1 MTPHPMAWPDIIIG
15 VLIAEGL
22 LYSLRTIL
30 QYLARRG
37 RNQMVAQRLN
47 DMRPAALDS
56 YRFRQE
62 HDRHAPQG

>member
-1 MTPHPMAWPDIIIG
+1 MHPMAWPDITIG
-15 VLIAEGL
+15 VLLAEGF
-22 LYSLRTIL
+22 LYSLRTTLHYIS
-30 QYLARRG
+30 RKN
-37 RNQMVAQRLN
+37 RNKAIAQRIN